1 MAFVCLP
8 STKFGVALL
17 VFPDRNCRTQK
28 AAQQKI
34 YHAVVTAQTTSDKR
48 LSTVWCVSYSV
59 GDDGLCLAARGWT
72 NANIA
77 QKCGVCVRCVCPL
90 CPPAVPFVVSM
101 KKTLKK
107 NGRWR
112 KSRTCLTFFEK
123 VTSQKTAGTKYL
135 SGRAASCSYHLPL
148 ALSVIEMCWENGLFG
163 LLGPLWALLALVSEW
178 EVVSRGVKTRFAI
191 VPVAFVS
198 DMDCLIVRH
207 RTD

>member
-163 LLGPLWALLALVSEW
+163 LVRSSVGLTCTGFRVGGGQ
-178 EVVSRGVKTRFAI
+178 SRSQNAVCYCAGSICV
-191 VPVAFVS
+191 
-198 DMDCLIVRH
+198 
-207 RTD
+207 